1 MVNESYIGTGFDSIN
16 NVIGAVGFDG
26 EFSNLKKLEDQ
37 NHQLLK
43 TIEQSPVSIVV
54 TDIQGN
60 IEYVNPH
67 FTKITGYSPEEVIG
81 KNPRILK
88 SDYTSDETYQN
99 LWSCLSKGQEWRG
112 ELCNKKKDGSFFW
125 ESAIISAVR
134 NNGVITK
141 FIAVKEDITSDKL
154 VNEEMQKLSGLQDL
168 LVNISLRNI
177 NLSINDI
184 DVNVIQSL
192 KEISEFVDSDR
203 AIIFKYDW
211 EKSNCTCQH
220 EWFADYLNPV
230 GDKLKQVDLN
240 EMTEWTENHLNAEVF
255 YIPDIENY
263 FGASNKVLKE
273 RGIKSL
279 ISVPFFIENK
289 CIGFISFDSI
299 LKKHNYTEKETALL
313 KVFGQIYASLLQRS
327 KLEMDLKLEME
338 KALKA
343 NKAKSEF
350 LANMSHELRTPLNGV
365 IGFSEL
371 LMQTDQTKVQ
381 NQYSSAI
388 NTSAKTLLN
397 VINDIL
403 DFSKIEANKLD
414 LEIVKTDII
423 ELLEHAIDIV
433 KHNAEKK
440 GLELLLNIPVNL
452 PRFAFVDPVRVSQI
466 LINLLSNAIKFTIS
480 GEIELKVIFESS
492 DDENGN
498 YSFFVRDTGIGI
510 NDNEKLKLF
519 RAFSQADTSTTRRF
533 GGTGLGLII
542 SDKLARKMG
551 DKIKFESKVGEGS
564 TFYFTINAL
573 YESNSKVF
581 SEKIDNIKRAL
592 VIDDNLNSRIYI
604 QCLLSNWGIETIT
617 CESASEAVFILQVS
631 SHYDLIIVDNQIH
644 NSNGL
649 ESIRLICRKLN
660 ISVDSQNFLLLH
672 ASTDDF
678 IFYEECEQ
686 TGIKY
691 LIEKPLR
698 YDEVFN
704 YLLNIDINHTYK
716 KNEEI
721 ITEKP
726 NHMNGNF
733 KILIADDDVFNMMLA
748 KAMISNIIS
757 NVDITEAV
765 NGKMA
770 LEKVLTNDFDL
781 VFMDVQMPEMDG
793 NEATKA
799 IREAE
804 SVTGKHTIIIGL
816 TAGALEAEREKCL
829 SSGMDVFLT
838 KPIDTLKLKET
849 VNRILKL

>member
-1 MVNESYIGTGFDSIN
+1 MQDTRS
-16 NVIGAVGFDG
+16 
-26 EFSNLKKLEDQ
+26 
-37 NHQLLK
+37 HQLFK
-43 TIEQSPVSIVV
+43 TIEQSHVSIVV
-54 TDIQGN
+54 ADIQGN

-67 FTKITGYSPEEVIG
+67 FTKITGYSPGEVIG

-88 SDYTSDETYQN
+88 SELTSDETYRN
-99 LWSCLSKGQEWRG
+99 LWGCLLKGQEWRG
-112 ELCNKKKDGSFFW
+112 ELCNKRKDGSLFW

-134 NNGVITK
+134 NGDEISG
-141 FIAVKEDITSDKL
+141 FIAVKEDITHEKL
-154 VNEEMQKLSGLQDL
+154 VNEEMQKLSRLQDI
-168 LVNISLRNI
+168 LVDISLRNI
-177 NLSINDI
+177 NLSINDME
-184 DVNVIQSL
+184 VNVIKSL
-192 KEISEFVDSDR
+192 KDISEFVDADR
-203 AIIFKYDW
+203 ALIFKYNW
-211 EKSNCTCQH
+211 ERNCCTCQH
-220 EWFADYLNPV
+220 EWFADNLYPV
-230 GDKLKQVDLN
+230 GEKLMQVGLD
-240 EMTEWTENHLNAEVF
+240 EMKEWTKNHLNAEVF

-263 FGASNKVLKE
+263 FGDSNEILKE
-273 RGIKSL
+273 RGLKSL
-279 ISVPFFIENK
+279 ISVPFFIENQ
-289 CIGFISFDSI
+289 CVGFISFDSV
-299 LKKHNYTEKETALL
+299 LKKHKYTEKEISLL

-327 KLEMDLKLEME
+327 KLELDLKMEMQ
-338 KALKA
+338 KARKA
-343 NKAKSEF
+343 NEAKSEF

-371 LMQTDQTKVQ
+371 LMQTEQTKVQ
-381 NQYSSAI
+381 NQYSTAI
-388 NTSAKTLLN
+388 NTSAKTLLS

-452 PRFAFVDPVRVSQI
+452 PRFAFIDPVRVSQI

-480 GEIELKVIFESS
+480 GEIELKVIFECN

-498 YSFFVRDTGIGI
+498 YSFYVRDTGIGI

-573 YESNSKVF
+573 YETNSKVF
-581 SEKIDNIKRAL
+581 SEKIENIKRAL

-604 QCLLSNWGIETIT
+604 QRLLSNWGIETIT

-631 SHYDLIIVDNQIH
+631 SHYDLIVVDNQIH

-660 ISVDSQNFLLLH
+660 ISVDSRNFLLLH

-678 IFYEECEQ
+678 IFFEECEQ

-698 YDEVFN
+698 YDEVYN
-704 YLLNIDINHTYK
+704 YLLNIDVNRTYK
-716 KNEEI
+716 KNEKV

-726 NHMNGNF
+726 NQMNGNF

-748 KAMISNIIS
+748 KAMISNIITDVEIS
-757 NVDITEAV
+757 EAV
-765 NGKMA
+765 NGKIA
-770 LEKVLTNDFDL
+770 LEKVLNNDFDL

-804 SVTGKHTIIIGL
+804 SATGKHTIIIGL
-816 TAGALEAEREKCL
+816 TAGALETEREKCL

-838 KPIDTLKLKET
+838 KPIDTQKLKDTIQKLLKL
-849 VNRILKL
+849 